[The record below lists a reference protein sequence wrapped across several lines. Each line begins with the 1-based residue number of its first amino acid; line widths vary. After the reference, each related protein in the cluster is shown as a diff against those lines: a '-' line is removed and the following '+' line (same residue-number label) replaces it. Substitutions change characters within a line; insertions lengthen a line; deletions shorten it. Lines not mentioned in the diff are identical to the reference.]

1 MEYENIRDFCG
12 RPAKRLVKYI
22 IPKGSVMTLLW
33 HCAVRAIHA
42 APFVLMGLGFG
53 CVLTLMCR
61 MWWG

>member
-1 MEYENIRDFCG
+1 
-12 RPAKRLVKYI
+12 
-22 IPKGSVMTLLW
+22 MTLLW